1 MSATAV
7 PLRPVSKSGLAT
19 LWVGIALLAL
29 LGAGFAFWQAA
40 ANQIGFTVVQAGS
53 GPSPTDTD
61 VVLIKYEGRLADGK
75 VFDAQEQ
82 YPNIVTGFVPG
93 FTQALKRMQK
103 GGQYTVV
110 IPPKLAYGAA
120 GQGEIPGNATLTFDV
135 TLIDFKTEAEVRAIQ
150 QQMQMMQQM
159 QQMQGGPG
167 GPPPGAGGP
176 PPQ

>member
-7 PLRPVSKSGLAT
+7 PLRPVSKSGLVT
-19 LWVGIALLAL
+19 LWIGLLL
-29 LGAGFAFWQAA
+29 LVTLGAGFAWWQAT
-40 ANQIGFTVVQAGS
+40 ANQIGFTTVKAGS

-61 VVLIKYEGRLADGK
+61 VVLIKYEGRLADGT
-75 VFDAQEQ
+75 VFDANDQ

-103 GGQYTVV
+103 GGKYEVV

-120 GQGEIPGNATLTFDV
+120 GQGSIPGNATINFTVEL
-135 TLIDFKTEAEVRAIQ
+135 LDFRSEAEIRA
-150 QQMQMMQQM
+150 MQEMM

-167 GPPPGAGGP
+167 GLPPGAGGP
-176 PPQ
+176 PPR